1 MINFKLRSGSAM
13 KTAFQIP
20 QKSYKTIPVRTNYIK
35 PSQSY
40 DIIIDALEDNV
51 ENNDFLVISETP
63 IAISQ
68 GRIVDESQFKPSWA
82 AYLLADWWSKYL
94 WGYIL
99 GPLFGVKKRT
109 VRNLKRLPAEAR
121 SHKEFI
127 LRYYGWRH
135 ALKPASEAGVDLS
148 NAPETYV
155 SLLPEQPEK
164 VVEDISSKIYSRT
177 GKKVTVIVIDTDA
190 TYRFAGI
197 NFTSL
202 PYAVSQI
209 RSNLGIFAYLLGRI
223 GTIQGPTPLAVSRAM
238 GLEKILEVALMAE
251 ECQKENEINMETI
264 YDMTRTFEEGF
275 SGVTVDMLDSIPHT
289 PAVIVRIL

>member
-40 DIIIDALEDNV
+40 DIIIDALEDKV

-121 SHKEFI
+121 SHKELI

-177 GKKVTVIVIDTDA
+177 GKKVTVIVIDTDV

-209 RSNLGIFAYLLGRI
+209 KSNLGIFAYLLGRI

>member
-82 AYLLADWWSKYL
+82 AYLLADCWSKYL

-121 SHKEFI
+121 SHKELI

-209 RSNLGIFAYLLGRI
+209 KSNLGIFAYLLGRI

-289 PAVIVRIL
+289 PAVIVRII